1 MIFFLILV
9 DMATFLKQYIIQSEN
24 LTNVHFVSKQVE
36 KRTMLML
43 LSFYLQT
50 NKQKDGVV
58 VVFKSQ
64 IYHFVDHEFVWLE
77 IAKG

>member
-36 KRTMLML
+36 KTMFML